1 MQTEQNDQKVLA
13 LFAKLSEKKKEIAKA
28 EKPKWETNCSIGYS
42 DKLGEKM
49 NIQVI
54 SDLKDIVE
62 LHAFLTLREEA
73 WQSSCITLHIDL
85 PFKWQGYTV
94 QEWTND
100 FVTRIAQIQISQKK
114 KELEK
119 LEKILNGLVSLE
131 QRREMELAELEKAL
145 S

>member
-13 LFAKLSEKKKEIAKA
+13 LFAKLNEKKKEIAKA
-28 EKPKWETNCSIGYS
+28 EKPKWETNCSIGIS
-42 DKLGEKM
+42 NNLSEKR

-54 SDLKDIVE
+54 SDLQDIVE
-62 LHAFLTLREEA
+62 LHSFLLMRENY
-73 WQSSCITLHIDL
+73 WQESCRKLQINS

-114 KELEK
+114 KDLEK
-119 LEKILNGLVSLE
+119 MEKTLNGLVSLE

-145 S
+145 A